1 MKSLLTKTIVA
12 LTIVTAGA
20 MAQADVKP
28 LWVCSMNFEGKS
40 KSVQVIVGKSEF
52 EGAGTIRCVSSNNEQ
67 AELPV
72 IVTMQTK
79 PVAPFIGLGKMKLYG
94 EALQLPLFGTP
105 ETLLG
110 SYIVTEARG
119 SLKRGVGVIAAIHAD
134 NDGVALNVSLQ
145 LIKGFGFDLGI
156 RKMKIKLDESR
167 LN

>member
-1 MKSLLTKTIVA
+1 MKTLLTKTIVA
-12 LTIVTAGA
+12 LTIVTAA
-20 MAQADVKP
+20 AVAQADVKP

-40 KSVQVIVGKSEF
+40 KSVQVLVGKSEF
-52 EGAGTIRCVSSNNEQ
+52 EGAGTVSCISSTNEK

-72 IVTMQTK
+72 IVTMETK
-79 PVAPFIGLGKMKLYG
+79 PLAPYIGIGKMKLYG

-110 SYIVTEARG
+110 KYVVVEARG
-119 SLKRGVGVIAAIHAD
+119 SLKRGAGVIAAVHAD

-156 RKMKIKLDESR
+156 RKMKIKLDQSR
-167 LN
+167 L